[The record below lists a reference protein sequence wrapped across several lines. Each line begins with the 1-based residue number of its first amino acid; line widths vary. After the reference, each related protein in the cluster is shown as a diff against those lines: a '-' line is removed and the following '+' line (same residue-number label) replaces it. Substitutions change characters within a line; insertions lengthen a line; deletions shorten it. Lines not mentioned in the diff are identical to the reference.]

1 MVSLLRFGILATLV
15 TSSGGVLADL
25 KPVADDELSGVVAQ
39 AGLTVDYS
47 GQTTL
52 SQFKFENA
60 GAYQVDGITMGGAGV
75 TQAGLAGGYGVNFDD
90 ARMTFDIDADGVMEV
105 RWQPGA
111 LDPIDWGFRA
121 DSVELESASANR
133 TLLFANVE
141 AWGFL
146 KEIRRRVNPPAADG
160 SSQGVSIYTEFTIQN
175 LATDARADTVGIQ
188 EGYVR
193 GMEAADFAVLD
204 YTFRPLSAAESGI
217 GRETVTFEVHNF
229 AADIGMKNLS
239 IGGVGL
245 GAVTLDN
252 VRVSDT
258 VLTFNH

>member
-75 TQAGLAGGYGVNFDD
+75 TQAGLSEGYGVNFDD
-90 ARMTFDIDADGVMEV
+90 ARMTFDIDSDGVLDV
-105 RWQPGA
+105 VWQPGIS
-111 LDPIDWGFRA
+111 DKIDWGFRA
-121 DSVELESASANR
+121 DDVSLESSGAKKTA
-133 TLLFANVE
+133 LFTNLE

-160 SSQGVSIYTEFTIQN
+160 SSQGVSTYSEFTIEN
-175 LATDARADTVGIQ
+175 LTAGASANTVGI
-188 EGYVR
+188 EGGYVK
-193 GMEAADFAVLD
+193 GMEPAGFAVLD
-204 YTFRPLSAAESGI
+204 STFRPLSAAQSGI
-217 GRETVTFEVHNF
+217 GRDTVTLEVHNF
-229 AADIGMKNLS
+229 AADIGMSNLS

-252 VRVSDT
+252 VRVTDT
-258 VLTFNH
+258 AITLNH